1 MIDYCRTHA
10 TIRDAGGGGGGL
22 LKPFPKKTQ
31 PADLLAVFR
40 HELHALLFRRVLL
53 AATLLIAL
61 FVASA
66 IAR

>member
-1 MIDYCRTHA
+1 MIDSSETQA
-10 TIRDAGGGGGGL
+10 IVKVRDLVEGL

-31 PADLLAVFR
+31 PAYLLAVFR

>member
-10 TIRDAGGGGGGL
+10 TICAAGGGGL
-22 LKPFPKKTQ
+22 LKPFPKKIQ

-40 HELHALLFRRVLL
+40 HEPHALLFRRVLL
-53 AATLLIAL
+53 AATLLTAL

-66 IAR
+66 IAM